1 MKRARAM
8 LISLGTLLAIGCGMH
23 NYDYRIEQTLERMKY
38 DKRLDANLAPPA
50 AGKMQELGIYVRP
63 PVGLSGPT
71 QAFQFAAVEPGRFEL
86 ENSFMDQGGQS
97 LHVLARVEMP
107 KAAAKKGEPPAPEA
121 PPRGDFNEEV
131 VGMIRDATG
140 ADLQL
145 AQFKAEQKQV
155 KSSRESNTFQ
165 TATVDREANEMKVF
179 LYGSKSTPYKVA
191 LIFEYPKAEKNA
203 IGPKIDLA
211 LENFHV
217 GDSARRAFS
226 GGQEEDMGD
235 EGGAEE
241 GPPI

>member
-8 LISLGTLLAIGCGMH
+8 LIGLGTLLAVGCGMH

-38 DKRLDANLAPPA
+38 DKRLDANLSPPVT
-50 AGKMQELGIYVRP
+50 GKMQELGIYVRP

-71 QAFQFAAVEPGRFEL
+71 QAFQFAAVEPGLFSL
-86 ENSFMDQGGQS
+86 ENSFMDQAGQS
-97 LHVLARVEMP
+97 MHVLARVDLP
-107 KAAAKKGEPPAPEA
+107 KPAAKKGESPQPEA

-145 AQFKAEQKQV
+145 ANFKAESKQS
-155 KSSRESNTFQ
+155 KFSRETNAFQ
-165 TATVDREANEMKVF
+165 TATVDREANEMKVY
-179 LYGSKSTPYKVA
+179 LYGGKTSPQKVA

-203 IGPKIDLA
+203 ISPKIDLA

-235 EGGAEE
+235 EGVAEE